1 MRDKIEFNLDAL
13 ESLCRLNCTLDEIAA
28 YFNVSIK
35 TVERRYNEEPDFT
48 NAVDRGKAHGRLS
61 LRRKQLELVDK
72 GNASMAIWL
81 GKQLLN
87 QTDKTEIDQYN
98 HNDQISIQIVNP
110 DAVPQTA

>member
-1 MRDKIEFNLDAL
+1 MRDKIEFNLESL

-28 YFNVSIK
+28 YFNVSVK
-35 TVERRYNEEPDFT
+35 TVERRYKEEDDFAA
-48 NAVDRGKAHGRLS
+48 AVDRGKAHGRLS

-87 QTDKTEIDQYN
+87 QTDKQEIDQYT
-98 HNDQISIQIVNP
+98 HSDQISIEIVNP
-110 DAVPQTA
+110 DSLDG